1 MGRSNVD
8 RMSHHLH
15 WLGLGSSGFVERRSI
30 GAVVASVV
38 GVVGCAK
45 RRYRTMGS
53 LSGIFHLVKGSLV
66 FIRFYCLTWATAWI
80 DSSWVL
86 GGVLGSAGNV
96 KGDGQN
102 GDLKTQFFLI
112 NFPFFWIKFFLFF

>member
-1 MGRSNVD
+1 
-8 RMSHHLH
+8 MSHHLH
-15 WLGLGSSGFVERRSI
+15 GLGLGSSGFVERRSI

-53 LSGIFHLVKGSLV
+53 LSGIFCVKLKSSQ
-66 FIRFYCLTWATAWI
+66 FFKRFYCLTWATAWI

-86 GGVLGSAGNV
+86 SGVLGSAGNV
-96 KGDGQN
+96 KGNGQN
-102 GDLKTQFFLI
+102 GDLKTQFFFSYQFSIFLVHNFCLNFFNLI
-112 NFPFFWIKFFLFF
+112 F